1 MRVVEIVECFLV
13 LAAAALI
20 LVKQWRP
27 KLPPRES
34 KRNSL
39 EWALSAFA
47 RRKKLAVVVVGL
59 SVLGV
64 RLALIPLLGIPAPR
78 WQDEFSYLLAAD
90 TYAHGRLTNPP
101 HPMWMH
107 FESFHIIQKP
117 TYMSMY
123 PPGQGLVLALGEL
136 MGHPWIGVL
145 LSTALMCSAI
155 CWMLQGWLPPGWA
168 LLGAA
173 LAVLRVGI
181 LSYWMNTYFGGSVAA
196 LGGALVLGAL
206 PRLQRRPK
214 ISTALLMALGLAIL
228 ANTRPYE
235 GLVLSLPIA
244 VVLLT
249 WIIRQ
254 RSFAFSFVFRRI
266 VLPISVVMLA
276 MFAAIGYYNFR
287 VTGNA
292 FLMPY
297 EVNAAAYRNFPAFL
311 WQRAWPPPPYHHK
324 VMRTFYMS
332 GRRDFM
338 HSRTLAGFWEH
349 SNNVFFVWWLFFV
362 GPALTIAL
370 FTLPKVVVRDR
381 RMRIPLIIS
390 AVFWVAL
397 LSETWMSPHYFA
409 PVTALT
415 YLILVQGLRH
425 IRQWHWH
432 GRPIGIAVV
441 RAVPMLCLAIVLLR
455 ISAVAADVSIEPPWP
470 RGNLQRASML
480 RKLEALPDPELVIVH
495 YDPDHDPDIDW
506 VYNAA
511 DIDHSK
517 VVWARDMGKSKNQEL
532 LRYFTNRRAWMLYPD
547 ESPPR
552 LEPLAAP
559 IHVDHLGGGRN

>member
-1 MRVVEIVECFLV
+1 MRVVEIIECFLV
-13 LAAAALI
+13 VAAAALI

-145 LSTALMCSAI
+145 LSTALMCSAV

-173 LAVLRVGI
+173 LMVLRIGI

-206 PRLQRRPK
+206 PRLRQRPK
-214 ISTALLMALGLAIL
+214 IATALLMALGLVIL

-235 GLVLSLPIA
+235 GLVLSLPVA
-244 VVLLT
+244 VILLA
-249 WIIRQ
+249 WIVRQ
-254 RSFAFSFVFRRI
+254 RSFPFPLVFRRV

-292 FLMPY
+292 FLIPY

-311 WQRAWPPPPYHHK
+311 WLRAKPLPLYRHA
-324 VMRTFYMS
+324 VMRTFYT
-332 GRRDFM
+332 RQFHDYLR
-338 HSRTLAGFWEH
+338 SRTLAGFWDH
-349 SNNVFFVWWLFFV
+349 SNNVFFVWWVFYV
-362 GPALTIAL
+362 GAALTVAL
-370 FTLPKVVVRDR
+370 FALPKVVVRDR
-381 RMRIPLIIS
+381 RMRVPLIIS

-397 LSETWMSPHYFA
+397 LAETWMSPHYFA
-409 PVTALT
+409 PVTALI

-425 IRQWHWH
+425 IWHWRWH
-432 GRPIGIAVV
+432 GRPVGAAVV
-441 RAVPMLCLAIVLLR
+441 RAVPMLCLAIVMLR
-455 ISAVAADVSIEPPWP
+455 ISALAAHVSIEPPWP
-470 RGNLQRASML
+470 RGNLQRASIL
-480 RKLEALPDPELVIVH
+480 QKLEALRVPELVIVH
-495 YDPDHDPDIDW
+495 YAPDHDPNAEW

-517 VVWARDMGKSKNQEL
+517 VVWARDMGKCKNQEL
-532 LRYFTNRRAWMLYPD
+532 LQYFKNRRAWMLYPD
-547 ESPPR
+547 QSPPR
-552 LEPLAAP
+552 IEPLPHPASAE
-559 IHVDHLGGGRN
+559 HTACGHD